1 MRILLSILVALAAA
15 FAQQS
20 IKQPVTKPI
29 PRPRLDLI
37 QLGTF
42 HQGEAEFKSGGGWIG
57 LVPSRDGFAWARL
70 RIVAEKVHDPIGD
83 DPPEVKRA
91 NKITLAAPT
100 ETEPLFLLRGLP
112 QLATKPV
119 HTCFDRSENGSFLE
133 QNPILLTCDAKAY
146 SVGVVNST
154 LLQFKHGGKTQTLF
168 QWPGGLSD
176 QRGELVWAGDLDGDG
191 KLDLVIDH
199 SSHYNASDL
208 TLYLSTWALPGQ
220 MVGKAAHFAIVG
232 C

>member
-1 MRILLSILVALAAA
+1 MTFAPA

-20 IKQPVTKPI
+20 VKRPATKPV

-42 HQGEAEFKSGGGWIG
+42 HQGEAEFESGGGWIG
-57 LVPSRDGFAWARL
+57 LVPSRDGFAWTRL
-70 RIVAEKVHDPIGD
+70 RIVAEKLHEPISDGKC
-83 DPPEVKRA
+83 V
-91 NKITLAAPT
+91 NKITLEEAT
-100 ETEPLFLLRGLP
+100 EAEPLFLLRGLP

-191 KLDLVIDH
+191 RLDLVIDH
-199 SSHYNASDL
+199 SSRSNTSDL

-220 MVGKAAHFAIVG
+220 MVGKAAHFAVVG